1 MRSLARARTRAMPT
15 PRAVPRVWGY
25 LTLMWLLGAAV
36 LAPGAQAATLTVGP
50 GRQFASIAAAVSAAR
65 DGDVVEV
72 AAGTYTN
79 DVATITRRI
88 SIVGVGGMA
97 VLKATANISN
107 GKGLLV
113 TRADTTLRRLRFE
126 GARVADGNGAGIRY
140 ESGVLNVDQCHFTN
154 NENGILAN
162 PNSTG
167 KIAILRSEF
176 SANGRGDGYTHGIYV
191 NKIAELR
198 VVTSYFHDTK
208 VGHHIK
214 SRASRTIVDNN
225 RIVDGAN
232 GTASYNV
239 DVPNGGVVEI
249 TNNQIV
255 QGADSQN
262 SAILHFGGEG
272 SPYAGSSMLV
282 TGNTMQNYRSSAIG
296 VVNATGVAVIVR
308 NNRLYQLPR
317 ILSGAGTT
325 SANFVLSQPAPVATT
340 PPWQ

>member
-1 MRSLARARTRAMPT
+1 MRSLARGRSDAIP
-15 PRAVPRVWGY
+15 PRQAASPFRRYLAVAS
-25 LTLMWLLGAAV
+25 LLGVTVPA
-36 LAPGAQAATLTVGP
+36 LGTQAATLTVGP
-50 GRQFASIAAAVSAAR
+50 GRQYASIAAAVTAAR

-79 DVATITRRI
+79 DFATITRRI
-88 SIVGVGGMA
+88 SIVGVGGLA

-107 GKGLLV
+107 GKGMLV

-126 GARVADGNGAGIRY
+126 GARVADRNGAGVRY
-140 ESGVLNVDQCHFTN
+140 ESGVLTIDQCHFTN

-167 KIAILRSEF
+167 RMSISRSEF

-214 SRASRTIVDNN
+214 SRASRTILDGN
-225 RIVDGAN
+225 RIVDGTN

-239 DVPNGGVVEI
+239 DAPNGGVVEI

-255 QGADSQN
+255 QGAYSQN

-272 SPYAGSSMLV
+272 TPYAGSSLSV
-282 TGNTMQNYRSSAIG
+282 TGNTMQNFRSSAIG
-296 VVNATGVAVIVR
+296 VLNATGISVTVR
-308 NNRLYQLPR
+308 NNSLYQLPR
-317 ILSGAGTT
+317 VLSGPGTT
-325 SANFVLSQPAPVATT
+325 SGNIVLSQPVTVST
-340 PPWQ
+340 VPPWQ

>member
-1 MRSLARARTRAMPT
+1 M
-15 PRAVPRVWGY
+15 
-25 LTLMWLLGAAV
+25 
-36 LAPGAQAATLTVGP
+36 
-50 GRQFASIAAAVSAAR
+50 
-65 DGDVVEV
+65 
-72 AAGTYTN
+72 
-79 DVATITRRI
+79 
-88 SIVGVGGMA
+88 
-97 VLKATANISN
+97 
-107 GKGLLV
+107 LV

-126 GARVADGNGAGIRY
+126 GARVADRNGAGIRY
-140 ESGVLNVDQCHFTN
+140 ESGVLTIDQCHFTN

-167 KIAILRSEF
+167 KIAISRSEF

-198 VVTSYFHDTK
+198 VESSYFHDTK

-214 SRASRTIVDNN
+214 SRASRTIVNNN

-239 DVPNGGVVEI
+239 DVPNGGIVEI

-255 QGADSQN
+255 QGTYSQN

-272 SPYAGSSMLV
+272 SPYAGSSMSV
-282 TGNTMQNYRSSAIG
+282 TGNTMQNFRSSAIG
-296 VVNATGVAVIVR
+296 VLNATGIGVTVR
-308 NNRLYQLPR
+308 NNSLYQLPR
-317 ILSGAGTT
+317 VLSGPGT
-325 SANFVLSQPAPVATT
+325 ALGNVVLSQPVTVSTT

>member
-1 MRSLARARTRAMPT
+1 VT
-15 PRAVPRVWGY
+15 
-25 LTLMWLLGAAV
+25 
-36 LAPGAQAATLTVGP
+36 
-50 GRQFASIAAAVSAAR
+50 AAR

-72 AAGTYTN
+72 AAGTYIN

-88 SIVGVGGMA
+88 SIVGVNGMA

-126 GARVADGNGAGIRY
+126 GARVADKNGAGIRY
-140 ESGVLNVDQCHFTN
+140 EGGVLTVDQCHFTN

-167 KIAILRSEF
+167 NIAISRSEF
-176 SANGRGDGYTHGIYV
+176 SANGRGDGYTHGIYI

-198 VVTSYFHDTK
+198 VVTSYFHDNK
-208 VGHHIK
+208 IGHHIK
-214 SRASRTIVDNN
+214 SRAARTIVNNN
-225 RIVDGAN
+225 RIVDGTN

-239 DVPNGGVVEI
+239 DVPNGGIVEI

-255 QGADSQN
+255 QGAYSQN
-262 SAILHFGGEG
+262 SAMLHFGGEG
-272 SPYAGSSMLV
+272 PPYASSSMLV
-282 TGNTMQNYRSSAIG
+282 AGNTMQNYRSSAIG
-296 VVNATGVAVIVR
+296 VVNATGIAVIVR
-308 NNRLYQLPR
+308 NNSLYQLPR
-317 ILSGAGTT
+317 ILSGAGTI
-325 SANFVLSQPAPVATT
+325 SANVVLSQPVAVATT